1 MHIDDQLIR
10 LDENLE
16 DITGHLDEQLLNTA
30 TVATGDELLTQEQQN
45 FLFAAMPE
53 VCLHFLFTFTE
64 FTQDPKKVQFIKV
77 SKIEVIPPLFE
88 NMWKKCLLRT
98 FLY

>member
-53 VCLHFLFTFTE
+53 VMDPLHGWSLDME
-64 FTQDPKKVQFIKV
+64 DPNSMEIIQQVYCIA
-77 SKIEVIPPLFE
+77 S
-88 NMWKKCLLRT
+88 
-98 FLY
+98 

>member
-64 FTQDPKKVQFIKV
+64 FVYIFSGHGSFTWLVIGYARSQFYG
-77 SKIEVIPPLFE
+77 
-88 NMWKKCLLRT
+88 NR
-98 FLY
+98 